1 MTMNRQVENL
11 EKRSL
16 MNSAPVLSDVAL
28 VVSGLDTD
36 NRIESIGKSGCQ
48 WVDQQVL
55 ADNRGPAHF
64 TFDAAAANE
73 CFAGHESLDLFAG
86 MEDMLARQIAQHPRP
101 AETGPKEMGADAAF
115 DISDIDWLA
124 ERFDEALGTD
134 AGGDR

>member
-64 TFDAAAANE
+64 SFDAAAANA

-86 MEDMLARQIAQHPRP
+86 MEEMLAHQIGQQTPP
-101 AETGPKEMGADAAF
+101 AKGNDGAF
-115 DISDIDWLA
+115 QVSDIDWLA
-124 ERFDEALGTD
+124 DRFDEALGSD
-134 AGGDR
+134 SASDR